1 MPRQVDP
8 EVAADWWSEGNVQ
21 ARIRDL
27 LVWEGWT
34 HVAVADTAKQEHG
47 VDVEATLGDRRLA
60 VEVKGYA
67 AGVSPDG
74 RMAGRTKATA
84 ATNQARQRFSQALLS
99 ALTTRQEL
107 PRSEIAIGLPDVSRY
122 RSLVAATDD
131 SLVSLGIGVILVRE
145 DGTASWYI
153 RPGRRR
159 ADDRSDIR
167 RAVRMSDL
175 DREAYYLESNRN
187 MLRMLAEARR
197 SG

>member
-1 MPRQVDP
+1 
-8 EVAADWWSEGNVQ
+8 
-21 ARIRDL
+21 
-27 LVWEGWT
+27 
-34 HVAVADTAKQEHG
+34 
-47 VDVEATLGDRRLA
+47 
-60 VEVKGYA
+60 
-67 AGVSPDG
+67 
-74 RMAGRTKATA
+74 MAGRTKATA

-99 ALTTRQEL
+99 ALTIRQEL

-122 RSLVAATDD
+122 RSLISATDD